1 MPEAKFTRNLP
12 VVYQRSS
19 AEKDFTE
26 NSSCLHTDF
35 TNSRDHSPMEQTT
48 PPPDHGQKNRALP
61 PPLPKAPHRGLFLKL
76 CIAIL
81 ALPMVIAVILFWI
94 YGTDTHHA
102 NRNSIWWE
110 ERGRNLIP
118 PTATDI
124 TLRQDFLD
132 HYAIYTVSEKD
143 LNAFLDKRFASPGE
157 PLDSFS
163 ERLPARTNTIGNV
176 IGPLGWIVTEN
187 TVSYR
192 YCASNGGAH
201 EYYHDTKTGLTYQKS
216 AYW

>member
-1 MPEAKFTRNLP
+1 MGINTSSPINREADKTDPE
-12 VVYQRSS
+12 S
-19 AEKDFTE
+19 A
-26 NSSCLHTDF
+26 SA
-35 TNSRDHSPMEQTT
+35 R
-48 PPPDHGQKNRALP
+48 
-61 PPLPKAPHRGLFLKL
+61 RGLRFKV

-81 ALPMVIAVILFWI
+81 ALPMVVALILFRI
-94 YGTDTHHA
+94 YGTDTHHTS
-102 NRNSIWWE
+102 RSSIWWT
-110 ERGRNLIP
+110 ERGRSLIP
-118 PTATDI
+118 PTAADI

-132 HYAIYTVSEKD
+132 HYAIYTVSEND
-143 LNAFLDKRFASPGE
+143 LNAFLDRRFASPGE

-163 ERLPARTNTIGNV
+163 ERSPVPPDTIGNA
-176 IGPLGWIVTEN
+176 IGPLGWKLTEN